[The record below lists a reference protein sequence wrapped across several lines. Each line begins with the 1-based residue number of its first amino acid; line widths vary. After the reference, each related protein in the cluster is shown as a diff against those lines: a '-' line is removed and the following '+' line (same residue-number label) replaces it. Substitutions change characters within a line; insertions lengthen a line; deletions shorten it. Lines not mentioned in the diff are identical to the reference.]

1 VSGPADVEDLR
12 RQVALSCRIL
22 AATGCVREIT
32 GHVSARVPGSD
43 QVLVRCR
50 PAQDPG
56 VQFTIS
62 DDIKLVRLDATNAD
76 LSGGYALPGEWPL
89 HTELY
94 RARADVGAVV
104 HGHPRSSLL
113 CGILGLPM
121 QPVIGAYDPGAMELA
136 VRGVP
141 VYPRAVLISTRELG
155 SAVAAAMAD
164 ADACLLR
171 GHGVVTAGA
180 DVQQATIRAIKL
192 ETLADLTLRLRSVAD
207 ARPALLAA
215 DDIEDVSAFIASR
228 DAATTYAH
236 WTWDFYR
243 HSLGTAA
250 DISRRT

>member
-1 VSGPADVEDLR
+1 MSDPADVDELR
-12 RQVALSCRIL
+12 LQVALSCRIL

-32 GHVSARVPGSD
+32 GHVSARLPGSD
-43 QVLVRCR
+43 KILVRCR
-50 PAQDPG
+50 PAHDPG
-56 VQFTIS
+56 VEFTIA

-76 LSGGYALPGEWPL
+76 LSGEYALPGEWPI

-94 RARADVGAVV
+94 RARTDVGAVV

-141 VYPRAVLISTRELG
+141 VYPRAVLISNRELG
-155 SAVAAAMAD
+155 GAVAATMTD

-171 GHGVVTAGA
+171 GHGVVTVGA

-192 ETLADLTLRLRSVAD
+192 ETLADLTLSLRSVPD
-207 ARPALLAA
+207 ARPAVLTA
-215 DDIEDVSAFIASR
+215 DDIDAISGFVASR
-228 DAATTYAH
+228 DAAKKYAY